1 MTHSPQTINKF
12 ETGLVQNQPN
22 QILVN
27 DAFPVLYNALVF
39 RNTVR
44 RRLSWK
50 LVGRLTR
57 SYADESIGNSG
68 ASVWSF
74 NIYTLLGISG
84 EANAAIDI
92 GTVIIKIGAIEFTD
106 QGDGTLTSPTI
117 GNSGTINYATGD
129 IALTHTAGAG
139 IASTATLSYFPALPA
154 MGVFDRNNASNAF
167 ENIFMDTKYTYRFVP
182 SSGFSQF
189 PTGATWTLND
199 FNLPSP
205 QNYWQDLNN
214 LPIFWITN
222 IKGPTGDP
230 IRYTNAQTT
239 WYDFTPGIDGTA
251 VAPNPPNATNF
262 LFQAKFLI
270 PFRGRLFAFN
280 TLEGPTIGTS
290 INYTNRIRCSANT
303 TPFDSASAIIT
314 QFNQTAWSDV
324 VPGQGYQ
331 QDLPTTE
338 PIIGA
343 WSVMNQIVIKTS
355 TKTWVLTHT
364 GISVAPFKVDL
375 LDDNEG
381 STSGF
386 SASNMGSYITDVGSR
401 TINNSSPVSVQ
412 SIDQKILN
420 FVFSINR
427 DNSGLSRVYSIR
439 DFINR
444 ISSFI
449 YPFQPMGANPVKFP
463 NRRLIYNYDNKS
475 WAIYQD
481 SLTCLGYFRENLSIT
496 WAEADFT
503 WAEADFTWSQNSN
516 NEPLTCAG
524 NQQGF
529 IGILDSAVEEG
540 ASLFLTNVT
549 RPSATEA
556 ATFTSPDSNLEDDD
570 VVEISGIVG
579 DFSSLNGSVGQV
591 QTIDSNNFYLFSY
604 DPNTGRFSTPVVIP
618 NAGTYIGGGLLTV
631 RRNFNI
637 VTKAFNFIEEGQS
650 MHISYVDTL
659 VNTNPG
665 VDVQLGVYA
674 SLDNSNAVNLIPE
687 NITDFSLFG
696 NKVSLSN
703 PTTYPLNEVN
713 NRSLVNQRA
722 NMLTLEFS
730 LSDET
735 LASDNFGTPFVLSSM
750 TLWTRRAGRPLMPFG
765 GG

>member
-50 LVGRLTR
+50 LIGRLTR
-57 SYADESIGNSG
+57 SYEDESIGTSG

-74 NIYTLLGISG
+74 NIYTVLGITG

-92 GTVIIKIGAIEFTD
+92 GTVIIKIGVIEFTD

-139 IASTATLSYFPALPA
+139 VASTATLSYFPALPA

-182 SSGFSQF
+182 SLGFSQF

-199 FNLPSP
+199 FNLPSS
-205 QNYWQDLNN
+205 QNYWQDTNN

-280 TLEGPTIGTS
+280 TLEGPTIGTA

-303 TPFDSASAIIT
+303 TPFDAASAIIT

-386 SASNMGSYITDVGSR
+386 SASNMGAYITDVGSR
-401 TINNSSPVSVQ
+401 TVNNSSPVSVQ

-427 DNSGLSRVYSIR
+427 DNSGLARVYSIR

-444 ISSFI
+444 LSSFI

-503 WAEADFTWSQNSN
+503 WAEADFTWAQNSN

-556 ATFTSPDSNLEDDD
+556 ATFTSPDNNLEDDD
-570 VVEISGIVG
+570 VVEITGIVG
-579 DFSSLNGSVGQV
+579 DFSSLNGAVGKV
-591 QTIDSNNFYLFSY
+591 QTIDSNNFYLFGY
-604 DPNTGRFSTPVVIP
+604 DPTTKKFSIPIVIP
-618 NAGTYIGGGLLTV
+618 NPGTYIGGGLLTV

-750 TLWTRRAGRPLMPFG
+750 TLWIRRAGRPLMPFG

>member
-50 LVGRLTR
+50 LIGRLTR
-57 SYADESIGNSG
+57 SYEDESIGTSG

-74 NIYTLLGISG
+74 NIYTVLGITG
-84 EANAAIDI
+84 EANAAVDI

-106 QGDGTLTSPTI
+106 QGDGTLTSTTL

-139 IASTATLSYFPALPA
+139 VASTATLSYFPALPA

-182 SSGFSQF
+182 SLGFSQF

-199 FNLPSP
+199 FNLPSS
-205 QNYWQDLNN
+205 QNYWQDTNN

-280 TLEGPTIGTS
+280 TLEGPTIGTA

-386 SASNMGSYITDVGSR
+386 SASNMGAYITDVGSR
-401 TINNSSPVSVQ
+401 TVNNSSPVSVQ

-427 DNSGLSRVYSIR
+427 DNSGLARVYSIR

-503 WAEADFTWSQNSN
+503 WAEADFTWAQNSN
-516 NEPLTCAG
+516 NEPLTCGG

-556 ATFTSPDSNLEDDD
+556 ATFTSPDNNLEDDD
-570 VVEISGIVG
+570 VVEITGIVG
-579 DFSSLNGSVGQV
+579 DFSSLNGSVGKV
-591 QTIDSNNFYLFSY
+591 QTIDSNNFYLFGY
-604 DPNTGRFSTPVVIP
+604 DPNTQRFSIPIVIP
-618 NAGTYIGGGLLTV
+618 NPGTYIGGGLLTV

-687 NITDFSLFG
+687 NITDFSIFG

-750 TLWTRRAGRPLMPFG
+750 TLWIRRAGRPLMPFG